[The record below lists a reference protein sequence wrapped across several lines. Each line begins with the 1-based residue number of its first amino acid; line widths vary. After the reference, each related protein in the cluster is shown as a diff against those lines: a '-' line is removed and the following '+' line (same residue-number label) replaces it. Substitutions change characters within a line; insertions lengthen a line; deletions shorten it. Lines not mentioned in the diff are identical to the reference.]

1 MMLMVLCSMLVVVVK
16 VVCWYVSMYV
26 CKMRWVGM
34 RTGSQSVEEQL
45 VVAATTEVGKSTNTN
60 TKTR

>member
-1 MMLMVLCSMLVVVVK
+1 MFNAGSSSQSGVLVRK
-16 VVCWYVSMYV
+16 YV